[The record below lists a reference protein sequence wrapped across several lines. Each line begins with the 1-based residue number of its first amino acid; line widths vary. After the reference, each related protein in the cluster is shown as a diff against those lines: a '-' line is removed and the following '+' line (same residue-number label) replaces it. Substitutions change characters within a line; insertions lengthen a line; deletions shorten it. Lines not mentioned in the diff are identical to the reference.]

1 MDTPLLFAYYVGYLA
16 VKFVLFLIEEKKN
29 NNLQMEYFK

>member
-16 VKFVLFLIEEKKN
+16 VKFVLFLIEKKKH
-29 NNLQMEYFK
+29 LQMEYFK